1 MKRLAGPTPRKPN
14 TRSLG
19 HSRRRASQGE
29 TEHPAF
35 QEMMAAILVNGVKT
49 AIVWMAWTG
58 CSSRGSGNVSR
69 SRYMPATFPGLG
81 IIV

>member
-49 AIVWMAWTG
+49 AIVWMAWTDWP
-58 CSSRGSGNVSR
+58 GSCGYRRLCWSIWLPR
-69 SRYMPATFPGLG
+69 A
-81 IIV
+81 